1 MNKSKD
7 KKWLLWVLLI
17 FLPPIGIVY
26 MWIIEKEFT
35 QKTKIIL
42 SVVFSF
48 WFIILISSFSGNL
61 VDTNTPKSTELSEK
75 YSFYEKSVNNIR
87 VDCNVTPEQADEIF
101 LILVDNCGVSDLINY
116 VFKNNDG
123 TFSMYSSGTNY
134 NVALKDGIV
143 STVSVKHLFSDEQLY
158 PKIENAQ
165 ANNKPSEPTTT
176 KPTQPET
183 QTQEPTST
191 EEATTEAEPIIN
203 EENNENDSNNN
214 AEANESN
221 NDETEPYIT
230 ATTSANVFTYVLNTS
245 TKKFHVPSCSDVKKI
260 KNTNYSEY
268 TGTYDEVTSMGYVAC
283 KRCHPH

>member
-26 MWIIEKEFT
+26 MWVTKKDFT

-42 SVVFSF
+42 SVVFSL
-48 WFIILISSFSGNL
+48 WFIIALASGN
-61 VDTNTPKSTELSEK
+61 DNNTTNQQ
-75 YSFYEKSVNNIR
+75 SVAN
-87 VDCNVTPEQADEIF
+87 
-101 LILVDNCGVSDLINY
+101 
-116 VFKNNDG
+116 K
-123 TFSMYSSGTNY
+123 
-134 NVALKDGIV
+134 V
-143 STVSVKHLFSDEQLY
+143 STKEQNTSS
-158 PKIENAQ
+158 I
-165 ANNKPSEPTTT
+165 NNKTTSAT
-176 KPTQPET
+176 KET
-183 QTQEPTST
+183 QSTIAKTENTTETQIQETTST
-191 EEATTEAEPIIN
+191 EESIIEPEPTIN

-214 AEANESN
+214 AEANEN
-221 NDETEPYIT
+221 NNEETEPYIT

-283 KRCHPH
+283 KRCHPR